1 MASKPKAV
9 VLLSGGLDSATTLA
23 IARDQGF
30 DCHTVSFDYG
40 QRHTAELSASMDLA
54 EAMGSAEHRIMRIG
68 LGALGG
74 SALTDERIAVPEG
87 PGEGIPVTYVPAR
100 NTVFLSLALG
110 YAEVLGSFDI
120 FVGVNAVDYSGYPDC
135 RPEYIAA
142 FENLA
147 NLATRAAVE
156 GEGRYTVHTP
166 LIDWS
171 KSAIIQRGT
180 DLGVDYARTVSC
192 YQADRDGRACGLC
205 DACRFRA
212 QGFREAGVDDPTRYQ
227 PGATPP

>member
-1 MASKPKAV
+1 MAGNPKAV

-54 EAMGSAEHRIMRIG
+54 QAMGSTEHRIMRIG

-74 SALTDERIAVPEG
+74 SALTDERIAVPDS

-110 YAEVLGSFDI
+110 YAEVIGSFCI
-120 FVGVNAVDYSGYPDC
+120 GFGPTIGGALIGAVWGFVVGFVFHRQRHRCSVIVVSSVVVCVVSQVLLRLGAAYSSGATSAEACC
-135 RPEYIAA
+135 RRWPAPSSVRE
-142 FENLA
+142 
-147 NLATRAAVE
+147 
-156 GEGRYTVHTP
+156 TVH
-166 LIDWS
+166 I
-171 KSAIIQRGT
+171 
-180 DLGVDYARTVSC
+180 RTESVI
-192 YQADRDGRACGLC
+192 AL
-205 DACRFRA
+205 
-212 QGFREAGVDDPTRYQ
+212 P
-227 PGATPP
+227 